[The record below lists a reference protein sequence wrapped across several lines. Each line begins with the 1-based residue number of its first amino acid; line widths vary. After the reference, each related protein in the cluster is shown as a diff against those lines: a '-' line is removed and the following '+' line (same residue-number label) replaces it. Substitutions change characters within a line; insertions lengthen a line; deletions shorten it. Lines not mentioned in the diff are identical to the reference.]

1 MTEDEMDGWHH
12 DTMDMSLSKL
22 QQLVM
27 DRKAWRAAVHGVTKS
42 QTRRSD
48 WTELYSIPLTWAKVL
63 LTVGSTPRTERNR
76 HWEMQRLLYWHHTVA
91 KTFIGT
97 LKTNKQKI
105 LQAYP
110 KGTQPLFTHRP
121 KWKKPPLLSVSS
133 PSIYSFVP
141 FSLLFFLLLPH
152 FLYSLLICSAF
163 MLSFSL
169 LLNFL

>member
-1 MTEDEMDGWHH
+1 
-12 DTMDMSLSKL
+12 
-22 QQLVM
+22 
-27 DRKAWRAAVHGVTKS
+27 
-42 QTRRSD
+42 
-48 WTELYSIPLTWAKVL
+48 
-63 LTVGSTPRTERNR
+63 
-76 HWEMQRLLYWHHTVA
+76 MQRLLYWHHTVA

-169 LLNFL
+169 LLNFLLNRYYLNPLFFFFFFLHFLDLLEPMFRRLNNYVILQYGPRSLYLGAKLFPLYLCFQNFFPKFR